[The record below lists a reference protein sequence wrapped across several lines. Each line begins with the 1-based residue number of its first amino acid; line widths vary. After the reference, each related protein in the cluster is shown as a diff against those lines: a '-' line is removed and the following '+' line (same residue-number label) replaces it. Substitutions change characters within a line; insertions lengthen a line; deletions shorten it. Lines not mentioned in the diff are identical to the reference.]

1 MTNFL
6 PSINFARLN
15 EQLELLASINRQE
28 DGSCCRL
35 ALTDA
40 DRDGR
45 DLVVSWMRDAGL
57 EIQIDRIGNIFGVRA
72 GHEAGPPVMTGS
84 HIDTVATGGRY
95 DGAYGVLAGLEVLRS
110 LNDFGVKT
118 RRPIAIGIFTN
129 EEGARFQPDMMG
141 SLVFAGGMAL
151 DEALAV
157 RAEDGAILGDELAR
171 IGYAGSIEI
180 GSLRPHAFVE
190 LHIEQGPILDRTNA
204 RLGAVENLQGI
215 SWKRITIR
223 GTSNHA
229 GTTPMNLRHDAG
241 YCAARI
247 TTFLHDLANKMGGS
261 QVATVGSLTL
271 APNLVNVIARKAVL
285 TVDLRNTAE
294 EKLREAENRLDE
306 MLKELQCSEGVAIDC
321 AVLARFSP
329 VVFDERIVAL
339 IENVARELQQP
350 IRRLTSGAG
359 HDAQMIARISPAAMI
374 FVPSVAGVS
383 HNPSE
388 FTRPEDLENGANILL
403 HTLVKLSDPTN

>member
-1 MTNFL
+1 MMNFR

-15 EQLELLASINRQE
+15 AQLEMLASVNRQE

-95 DGAYGVLAGLEVLRS
+95 DGAYGVLAGLEVIRA

-118 RRPIAIGIFTN
+118 KRPIVLGIFTN
-129 EEGARFQPDMMG
+129 EEGVRFQPDMMG

-171 IGYAGSIEI
+171 IGHAGSIEI

-190 LHIEQGPILDRTNA
+190 LHIEQGPVLDRANA

-247 TTFLHDLANKMGGS
+247 TTFLHDLAKKMGGS

-294 EKLREAENRLDE
+294 EKLQEAENRLDE
-306 MLKELQCSEGVAIDC
+306 MLDELQSSEGVAIDC

-329 VVFDERIVAL
+329 VVFDDRIVAL

-350 IRRLTSGAG
+350 IRRMTSGAG